1 MFHVSSFSVGLHR
14 LNVITNSCISFLQM
28 NHYWLQWKQEHKSK
42 SENSCFCLDFTF
54 VGLEVFAISAKIEL
68 KRKLSFEWKQRPTSD
83 IELSRLK
90 AVSFVAIALL
100 LEKMSIYW
108 WRKRETTSV
117 REVFEVQSSLSSSNF
132 NLLMNLIILGII
144 VISVVWFSL
153 KSVGLRRFQYRIF
166 F

>member
-1 MFHVSSFSVGLHR
+1 
-14 LNVITNSCISFLQM
+14 M
-28 NHYWLQWKQEHKSK
+28 NHYWLRWKQGICNKCKNWIKKE
-42 SENSCFCLDFTF
+42 
-54 VGLEVFAISAKIEL
+54 
-68 KRKLSFEWKQRPTSD
+68 LSFEWKQRPTY

-144 VISVVWFSL
+144 VISVVWFSI

-166 F
+166 SSHIDQKSWKIF

>member
-1 MFHVSSFSVGLHR
+1 MIAETHLYRTLS
-14 LNVITNSCISFLQM
+14 I
-28 NHYWLQWKQEHKSK
+28 K
-42 SENSCFCLDFTF
+42 SCFL
-54 VGLEVFAISAKIEL
+54 
-68 KRKLSFEWKQRPTSD
+68 RSD
-83 IELSRLK
+83 
-90 AVSFVAIALL
+90 ALL

-144 VISVVWFSL
+144 VISVVWFSI

-166 F
+166 SSHIDQKSWKIF